1 MGREMI
7 ILSEVCPQGKNKY
20 HTISLI
26 CGIQN
31 MAQVNLSTKQKPTH
45 KRRDQPCGFQGADLG
60 RMEGEAGV
68 SRCKLLHTGWTNK
81 GASCGAGSCI
91 QSPGINHGGK

>member
-45 KRRDQPCGFQGADLG
+45 KRRDQPCGFQGAGLG
-60 RMEGEAGV
+60 RMEGEAGLAGANYYTQDGQTRGPPVAPGAV
-68 SRCKLLHTGWTNK
+68 SSLLG
-81 GASCGAGSCI
+81 
-91 QSPGINHGGK
+91 